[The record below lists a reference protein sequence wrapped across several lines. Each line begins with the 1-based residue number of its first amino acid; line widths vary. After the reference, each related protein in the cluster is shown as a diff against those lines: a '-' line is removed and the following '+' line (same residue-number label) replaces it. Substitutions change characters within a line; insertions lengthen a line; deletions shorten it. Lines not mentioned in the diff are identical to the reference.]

1 MYWFISPCGHGADWE
16 LLLPVVTQH
25 HKKVWY
31 CILLAWEKIKIQ
43 STVSTECLSLL
54 HHHKVKIR
62 KLKHCM
68 LETVVHAVIYICIR
82 LCPFV
87 QFMKFSWQVYWG
99 CLPFPPPQD
108 HVLSE
113 VSSMTRLSWVA
124 LHGMAHSFMSY
135 ASPFTTTRQWS
146 VKCIKLEENNRRGKT
161 LFRKIRNIKGTFCLK
176 MGTIKDRNG

>member
-1 MYWFISPCGHGADWE
+1 MVLSV
-16 LLLPVVTQH
+16 LVVSWGWLRAMAATSS
-25 HKKVWY
+25 
-31 CILLAWEKIKIQ
+31 ILRESCNTYHWPRKRPKWKIQ